1 MTRTTATQNDSALL
15 TFTEA
20 ASWLAVTES
29 WLRLAVAAKR
39 VPHRRIGRAVRFSP
53 DDLNQIVAAATV
65 TVPKGSTELRPSR
78 RT

>member
-1 MTRTTATQNDSALL
+1 MTRTTVTQDDSGLL

-20 ASWLAVTES
+20 ATWLAVTES
-29 WLRLAVAAKR
+29 WLRRAVAAKR

-53 DDLNQIVAAATV
+53 DDLDQIVAAAAV
-65 TVPKGSTELRPSR
+65 TVPKGTTELRPSR